1 MKSIRAKIIAGIL
14 ALVVLASLT
23 TGLLATGGAKKA
35 VLEQAQIGLKT
46 AAKEDAKTV
55 ASRIQGNLRQMQ
67 VLADYDEI
75 RSMDLKRQLPVLKEA
90 KEEYGFLAIAVVY
103 PDGRAYYDD
112 GTTAD
117 LEDRDYVKKAFEGTP
132 NVSDVI
138 ISKVTGQPVVM
149 FAAPIKVDGKVA
161 GVLVGRRDGNALSEM
176 VDDMGFGETGYA
188 YIINEK
194 GTVIAHHDRQKVI
207 DQLNPI
213 EKAKQDKSMES
224 VARAFEK
231 MLREKQG
238 ISRYFFNNR
247 WIYNAFM
254 PIEGTTWI
262 LAVTA
267 PENEFLR
274 EVSKVQKQ
282 NILVTLL
289 VIVIGFFV
297 SYILGRMLAE
307 PIIQVVKNTER
318 IAELD
323 LTGDMDEKLMK
334 RKDEIGHLSRI
345 FKHMQ
350 DSLRMVMGDIKAKAD
365 EVAGNAE
372 SLAAVSEEMAASSQ
386 EVATTMQQVAEGA
399 TNQAQDLM
407 DISEAMQGVIDSIE
421 CVYNALQ
428 ELKDETDNTARK
440 ADAGKVELG
449 KLTRSIED
457 VSRAFELVVAKVEN
471 LTSSVQ
477 EISSIT
483 DIISGI
489 SEQTNLLALNAAIE
503 AARAGE
509 AGRGF
514 AVVADEVRKLAEESR
529 LSTQKI
535 AELVAS
541 ITGDAGE
548 VTRTA
553 REVGELVEKQVEV
566 LTNSVKAF
574 DEIIGSV
581 EKVPVYLDETYR
593 QMQGIVNSKDVV
605 VEKVASASAVAE
617 ENSAA
622 TEEVAASSEEMTASS
637 EEVAAT
643 AQNLNQIVMGLKES
657 IDRFKI

>member
-1 MKSIRAKIIAGIL
+1 MKSIKVKIIAGIL
-14 ALVVLASLT
+14 ALAVLASLI
-23 TGLLATGGAKKA
+23 TGLLATKMAEKA
-35 VLEQAQIGLKT
+35 VLEQAQTGIKT

-55 ASRIQGNLRQMQ
+55 AGRIQSNLKQLE
-67 VLADYDEI
+67 VLAGYHEI
-75 RSMDLKRQLPVLKEA
+75 ESMDLNKQIPLLKEA
-90 KEEYGFLAIAVVY
+90 RGKYGYLALAAVY
-103 PDGRAYYDD
+103 PDGKAYYDD
-112 GTTAD
+112 GTVAD
-117 LEDRDYVKKAFEGTP
+117 LSDRDYVKKAFQGEA
-132 NVSDVI
+132 NLSDVI

-149 FAAPIKVDGKVA
+149 FAVPIKKDDQVV

-176 VDDMGFGETGYA
+176 IDDMGFGETGYA

-207 DQLNPI
+207 DQLNPM

-224 VARAFEK
+224 VARTFEK
-231 MLREKQG
+231 MLKEKQG
-238 ISRYFFNNR
+238 FSRYFFNDK
-247 WIYNAFM
+247 WIYNAYM
-254 PIEGTTWI
+254 PIEGTGWI
-262 LAVTA
+262 LSVTA
-267 PENEFLR
+267 LESEFLQ
-274 EVSKVQKQ
+274 EVAKMQRQ
-282 NILVTLL
+282 NMLVTLL
-289 VIVIGFFV
+289 VIVVGFIV
-297 SYILGRMLAE
+297 SYVLGRMLAE
-307 PIIQVVKNTER
+307 PIIQIVKNTER

-323 LTGDMDEKLMK
+323 LTGEIDEKLIN

-350 DSLRMVMGDIKAKAD
+350 DSLRMVINDIKAKAD
-365 EVAGNAE
+365 EVSGNSE

-399 TNQAQDLM
+399 TNQAQDLV
-407 DISEAMQGVIDSIE
+407 DISGAMQEVIDSIE
-421 CVYNALQ
+421 HVYKALQ
-428 ELKDETDNTARK
+428 DLKDETDNTASK
-440 ADAGKVELG
+440 ADAGKEELD
-449 KLTRSIED
+449 KLSQSIED
-457 VSRAFELVVAKVEN
+457 MRKAFAIVVDKVEN

-529 LSTQKI
+529 HSTAKI
-535 AELVAS
+535 ASLVSS

-553 REVGELVEKQVEV
+553 QEVEELVERQVEV
-566 LTNSVKAF
+566 LKKSLGSFDDILNS
-574 DEIIGSV
+574 I
-581 EKVPVYLDETYR
+581 EKVPGYLDETYK
-593 QMQGIVNSKDVV
+593 QMQGIVSSKDVV
-605 VEKVASASAVAE
+605 AEKVASAGAVAE

-643 AQNLNQIVMGLKES
+643 AQNLTQIVMKLKEN
-657 IDRFKI
+657 IDKFKI

>member
-1 MKSIRAKIIAGIL
+1 MKSIKAKIIAGIL
-14 ALVVLASLT
+14 ALVLVASIT
-23 TGLLATGGAKKA
+23 TAFMAASMAKKA
-35 VLEQAQIGLKT
+35 ILEQARIGLE
-46 AAKEDAKTV
+46 AVAREDARTV
-55 ASRIQGNLRQMQ
+55 ASRIQGNLRQLE
-67 VLADYDEI
+67 VLAYYNEI
-75 RSMDLKRQLPVLKEA
+75 KSMDLDRQLPVLREA
-90 KEEYGFLAIAVVY
+90 KENYGFLALAVVY
-103 PDGRAYYDD
+103 PDGKAYYDD
-112 GTTAD
+112 GTVAD
-117 LEDRDYVKKAFEGTP
+117 LGDWDYVKRAFEGMP
-132 NVSDVI
+132 NLSDVI

-149 FAAPIKVDGKVA
+149 FAAPIKKDGKVA

-176 VDDMGFGETGYA
+176 VDDMGFGKTGYA

-213 EKAKQDKSMES
+213 EKAKEDKTMEA
-224 VARAFEK
+224 VAETFKK
-231 MLREKQG
+231 MLDEKQG
-238 ISRYFFNNR
+238 FSGYYFNNGY
-247 WIYNAFM
+247 IYNAYM
-254 PIEGTTWI
+254 PIEGTNWI
-262 LAVTA
+262 LSVTA
-267 PENEFLR
+267 PQSEFLSA
-274 EVSKVQKQ
+274 VKKMQKQ
-282 NILVTLL
+282 NLLVTLL
-289 VIVIGFFV
+289 VVFIGFIV

-307 PIIQVVKNTER
+307 PIIQVVGNTQR

-323 LTGDMDEKLMK
+323 LTGEVDAKLLN
-334 RKDEIGHLSRI
+334 RQDEIGHLSRI
-345 FKHMQ
+345 FKNMQ
-350 DSLRMVMGDIKAKAD
+350 DSLRTMIGDIKAKSD
-365 EVAGNAE
+365 EVNSHAE

-399 TNQAQDLM
+399 TNQAKDLM

-421 CVYNALQ
+421 HVYNALQ
-428 ELKDETDNTARK
+428 DLKAETDNTARK
-440 ADAGKVELG
+440 ADAGKEELD

-457 VSRAFELVVAKVEN
+457 MRKAFAVVVDKVEN

-529 LSTQKI
+529 ISAEKI
-535 AELVAS
+535 TALVSS
-541 ITGDAGE
+541 ITGDARE
-548 VTRTA
+548 VTHTA
-553 REVGELVEKQVEV
+553 QEVEILVEKQVEV
-566 LTNSVKAF
+566 LTNSIRSF
-574 DEIIGSV
+574 DDILASI
-581 EKVPVYLDETYR
+581 EKVPFYLNETYK
-593 QMQGIVNSKDVV
+593 QMQGIVNAKDVV
-605 VEKVASASAVAE
+605 VERVASASAVAE

-643 AQNLNQIVMGLKES
+643 AQNLTQIVMKLKES